1 MTDRLPSAR
10 LLPGMVPDGELYDL
24 WRHSISPYFHVE
36 PSVPHG
42 PQQLPLLKQ
51 YNLGSFMAVDTTF
64 SGQKFRRDPMWM
76 AQHDDVDHVLLQF
89 YVRGSN
95 RVDNG
100 GVSYTLDS
108 ANVYAVNLAYEIDTV
123 SEDSDTFTLVFPRE
137 WLAAEI
143 PHLTHSRG
151 ALFAPGSFSASIFV
165 DHMLSLRRM
174 LPEAKMADMGA
185 ISQATQGLLDAL
197 LRHQDPE
204 GGMAQ
209 GPTFQV
215 ICRHIERQITD
226 LSLGVDSLC
235 ADFRCSRST
244 VYRLFKAQGGVA
256 AYIQRR
262 RLLAC
267 FKALI
272 SPKQRHRRIFDI
284 ALDYGFNSPSHFST
298 LFRAH
303 FGMTPKEAR
312 GAEVMGC
319 RREASASLK
328 VTFGDT
334 AEDQAEMM
342 WTWAKTLRGET
353 PRRVG

>member
-36 PSVPHG
+36 PTDPHG

-51 YNLGSFMAVDTTF
+51 YNLGSFMVVDTTF
-64 SGQKFRRDPMWM
+64 SGQKFRRDSLWM
-76 AQHDDVDHVLLQF
+76 ARHDDVDHLAVQL
-89 YVRGSN
+89 YVRGCN

-100 GVSYTLDS
+100 GVSYTLDT
-108 ANVYAVNLAYEIDTV
+108 ANVYAVNLAYEVDTE

-137 WLAAEI
+137 WLASEI

-151 ALFAPGSFSASIFV
+151 ALFAPGSFSARIFM
-165 DHMLSLRRM
+165 DHMLSLRRI
-174 LPEAKMADMGA
+174 LPEARMTDMSA
-185 ISQATQGLLDAL
+185 ISLATQGLLDAL
-197 LRHQDPE
+197 VRHQDPE
-204 GGMAQ
+204 GGPGQ
-209 GPTFQV
+209 GPTFQAM
-215 ICRHIERQITD
+215 CRHIERGMED
-226 LSLGVDSLC
+226 MSLGVDSLC
-235 ADFRCSRST
+235 AHFRCSRST
-244 VYRLFKAQGGVA
+244 VYRLFRAQGGVA

-298 LFRAH
+298 LFRGH
-303 FGMTPKEAR
+303 FGMTPKQAR
-312 GAEVMGC
+312 AADTMDGHRAVAPK
-319 RREASASLK
+319 AS
-328 VTFGDT
+328 FGDT

-342 WTWAKTLRGET
+342 WNWAKTLRGEM
-353 PRRVG
+353 PRRAI